1 MFSYATQIL
10 RIKALFLC
18 KPSEIVIYNYT
29 GVVLSLF
36 LDYFFF
42 EKALNSIKV
51 LGLILTSTGIVS
63 ELIVNYFQK

>member
-1 MFSYATQIL
+1 MFSYTTQIL

-29 GVVLSLF
+29 GVILSLF

-42 EKALNSIKV
+42 EKALTSIKV